1 MARIST
7 EQHETLRQAIQAHD
21 FLHAMAREIEQ
32 QQRLVFH
39 ALSDADWSLAR
50 GSAEQILMS
59 EIMLR
64 YHGKVDGIFSALED
78 LQRRGREWST
88 AIRELASR
96 IQSYYTT
103 PLGIRLRADLFGD
116 QTVFIA
122 RERASGMS
130 SAVSARSASGASDK
144 GAGERAGG
152 EPAEPRIGR
161 KK

>member
-7 EQHETLRQAIQAHD
+7 EQHDALRQAIQAHD
-21 FLHAMAREIEQ
+21 FLAALAREIEQ

-39 ALSDADWSLAR
+39 ALNDADWSLAR

-59 EIMLR
+59 EVVLR
-64 YHGKVDGIFSALED
+64 HQGKVEGVFAALED
-78 LQRRGREWST
+78 LQRRGREWPA

-116 QTVFIA
+116 QAIFIA

-130 SAVSARSASGASDK
+130 SAVTARSAVGPK
-144 GAGERAGG
+144 GAGERGGG
-152 EPAEPRIGR
+152 EPAEPRVGR
-161 KK
+161 KQ